1 MQSLEVQIPSGTLA
15 GVGNY
20 SVSVEVC
27 EGALP
32 TMHGPPNHLFETDT
46 RDINT
51 IYQKKQNKPEA
62 HVEERGR
69 RGGRGRRGEG
79 RGREKNDHHR

>member
-46 RDINT
+46 RDT
-51 IYQKKQNKPEA
+51 IYQKKQNKPES